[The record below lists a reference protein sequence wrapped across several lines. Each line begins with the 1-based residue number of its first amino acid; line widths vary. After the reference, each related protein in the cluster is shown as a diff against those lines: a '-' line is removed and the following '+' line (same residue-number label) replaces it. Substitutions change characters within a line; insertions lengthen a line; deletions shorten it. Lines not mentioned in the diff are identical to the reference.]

1 MVVNQVVWF
10 DCRMSASEVTTE
22 ATHANLRD
30 TQSVLQVEAVAYL
43 ELNRVDYAVERKKS
57 LRARYYF
64 GIIFLIM
71 NFIAWFFRDYGQGVL
86 PFIHRKSI
94 FCLSISIFQSHA
106 IRNFVWHT
114 VLSQIFTAETS
125 VITI

>member
-1 MVVNQVVWF
+1 MVVDQVVWF

-22 ATHANLRD
+22 GTAAHVNLRD
-30 TQSVLQVEAVAYL
+30 SESVLQVQMIASL
-43 ELNRVDYAVERKKS
+43 ELNRVHYAEGRKKS

-64 GIIFLIM
+64 GILFLIM

-94 FCLSISIFQSHA
+94 FYQSISILQNNNMMIS
-106 IRNFVWHT
+106 T
-114 VLSQIFTAETS
+114 VSLSL
-125 VITI
+125 V